1 MLRSIQFL
9 SALAIAAAP
18 AGAANYSAKLASPA
32 SGRIIAREINW
43 ACGADGCQGAT
54 AESRPSVLCQALA
67 KQAGHVDSFL
77 VDGRPFT
84 EAELGKCNIAAKG
97 EPGKKLA
104 GQ

>member
-1 MLRSIQFL
+1 MLRSIQVL

-67 KQAGHVDSFL
+67 KQVGHVDSFL